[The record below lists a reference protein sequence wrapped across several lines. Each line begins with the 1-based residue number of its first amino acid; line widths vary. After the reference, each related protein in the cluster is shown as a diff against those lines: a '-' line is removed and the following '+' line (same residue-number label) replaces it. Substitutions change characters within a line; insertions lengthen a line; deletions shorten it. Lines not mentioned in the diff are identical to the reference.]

1 MQSRSTGADCKERL
15 KLNCFLFI
23 VPFFAI
29 FYVPKYLII
38 LFQDKVKRKAVEEED
53 SDSTDDDEI
62 LNNLCLLGSRW
73 VVAKICYIF
82 QILLY

>member
-23 VPFFAI
+23 VSFFCNLVCTLI
-29 FYVPKYLII
+29 LNYVVTI
-38 LFQDKVKRKAVEEED
+38 LFQDKVKREAVEEED

-73 VVAKICYIF
+73 VAKIC
-82 QILLY
+82 